1 MKASLYGHASI
12 VRTLLEY
19 GADVTVKSKVR
30 NRMMMLIMIVMMTMI
45 IILLTMMMLMIYALM
60 STEK

>member
-1 MKASLYGHASI
+1 MKASLYGYSDI

-30 NRMMMLIMIVMMTMI
+30 NQ
-45 IILLTMMMLMIYALM
+45 TMMIMMNLYL
-60 STEK
+60 